1 MIIINC
7 TPESIEWYNKFNI
20 HQKINLK
27 EYSILICGLDWT
39 EFNILFTPRER
50 IQILFEKVGDWIK
63 N

>member
-27 EYSILICGLDWT
+27 EYSILICGLAWT

-50 IQILFEKVGDWIK
+50 IQILFEKVGDWLK